1 MAFKM
6 NFSGFKNVGKTGEYH
21 NSAAFQKSA
30 FKHDNPDEPFHVH
43 DTPKR
48 KAQRDL
54 DAMEAG
60 SRRNPDGTRKK
71 GKAKKD
77 AKEMRK
83 WTGLDQQK
91 YDRDAKKQEKS
102 FRGKSGQEGLDKY
115 RDKQQRKRQRK
126 ADWKKSGTR
135 KVLTALNPFDAE
147 SKKARAAR
155 STARKNERREKESG
169 KGVGK
174 DCTEKGCGAYK

>member
-21 NSAAFQKSA
+21 DSAAFQKSA
-30 FKHDNPDEPFHVH
+30 LKHNNPEDPFHVH
-43 DTPKR
+43 ETKKQ

-60 SRRNPDGTRKK
+60 SRKNPDGTRKK
-71 GKAKKD
+71 GKAKKE

-91 YDRDAKKQEKS
+91 YDREAKRESNKFERKY
-102 FRGKSGQEGLDKY
+102 GKGKEGIDKY
-115 RDKQQRKRQRK
+115 KDKQRKKNKRK
-126 ADWKKSGTR
+126 KAIAKI
-135 KVLTALNPFDAE
+135 NPFDAE
-147 SKKARAAR
+147 SKKARATR
-155 STARKNERREKESG
+155 KTARKNKGREGESG

-174 DCTEKGCGAYK
+174 NCGKDGCGAYGYNK

>member
-6 NFSGFKNVGKTGEYH
+6 RGAPFPKAAFKDAGHGGDAFHTHETPEDKAKRDLDMMQAGSRFDESGKRKTGE
-21 NSAAFQKSA
+21 A
-30 FKHDNPDEPFHVH
+30 
-43 DTPKR
+43 R
-48 KAQRDL
+48 KIAK
-54 DAMEAG
+54 M
-60 SRRNPDGTRKK
+60 TRKF
-71 GKAKKD
+71 
-77 AKEMRK
+77 
-83 WTGLDQQK
+83 TGLDQQK
-91 YDRDAKKQEKS
+91 YDREAKREKKS

-115 RDKQQRKRQRK
+115 RDRQQRKRQRK
-126 ADWKKSGTR
+126 ADWKKSGAR

-174 DCTEKGCGAYK
+174 DCTEKGCTAYR

>member
-21 NSAAFQKSA
+21 DSAAFQKSA
-30 FKHDNPDEPFHVH
+30 LKDAGHGGELFHMH
-43 DTPKR
+43 DTPER

-54 DAMEAG
+54 DAMAAG

-71 GKAKKD
+71 GKAKKE

-91 YDRDAKKQEKS
+91 YDREAKREKTS
-102 FRGKSGQEGLDKY
+102 FRGKEGQEGLDKL
-115 RDKQQRKRQRK
+115 KKNLQKK
-126 ADWKKSGTR
+126 NKKSRNKSRR
-135 KVLTALNPFDAE
+135 KGA
-147 SKKARAAR
+147 K
-155 STARKNERREKESG
+155 TARKAVRSQKQSLARTSG
-169 KGVGK
+169 AGCQGS
-174 DCTEKGCGAYK
+174 GCGAYE